1 MTKQRT
7 IVLSLAAVFLAAVP
21 LLAHHSWP
29 VDFAKEVTVSG
40 TVRGYSWGNPHVM
53 IDLDV
58 KTAGGAIEKW
68 QVGGPST
75 SRMEANGWHRESLK
89 LGDTIT
95 GSGYQFSDGQ
105 KIVRLQRITM
115 PDGKVMLLY
124 GR

>member
-7 IVLSLAAVFLAAVP
+7 FVLALVAVVLGAVP

-29 VDFAKEVTVSG
+29 VDFSKEVTVSG

-58 KTAGGAIEKW
+58 KTASGALEKW
-68 QVGGPST
+68 KVGGPST
-75 SRMEANGWHRESLK
+75 SRMEANGWHKESLK
-89 LGDTIT
+89 LGDAIT

-105 KIVRLQRITM
+105 KIVRLQKITM